1 MKRIITSSALAL
13 MLFIAN
19 NASSQLVSSVSC
31 TTIGE
36 DFETDP
42 IARGFSIQN
51 FTWVGHQTSGQSLR
65 TWSALPNTQYVI
77 TTPLT
82 PIYYYGSIL
91 MGFKVKTS
99 PGSNNYFATGGFNT
113 TIQVLD
119 SANNVLATSTG
130 YFNQPGSYCFQAVSS
145 ELRKGMNVRYKYT
158 LTSTE
163 SIDGTRIVDF
173 DLLTY
178 NGTNEVVII
187 LPVNFTNITGRSTSG
202 GNLISWNVMEQYNV
216 DRYEIERSIDGKNY
230 SKSGEV
236 KADNISSYSF
246 LDKSTNSSGYYRVRS
261 VDIDGKSKL
270 SPVVSLKNGTEGRI
284 SVRAFPSPAITQL
297 TLQHE
302 AITNAS
308 ISITSAD
315 GRLLKSI
322 SPVKG
327 NIQTTINVSSLQ
339 PGLYIIKF
347 QDSEGN
353 MESLK
358 FIKQ

>member
-13 MLFIAN
+13 MLFITN
-19 NASSQLVSSVSC
+19 TASSQLVSSVSC

-42 IARGFSIQN
+42 IPRGFTIQN

-65 TWSALPNTQYVI
+65 TWAALPNTQYVI
-77 TTPLT
+77 TTPLV

-99 PGSNNYFATGGFNT
+99 PGSNDYFATGGFNT

-119 SANNVLATSTG
+119 SVNNVLATSTG
-130 YFNQPGSYCFQAVSS
+130 YFNKAGSYCFQAVSA
-145 ELRKGMNVRYKYT
+145 ELRAGMNVRYKYT

-163 SIDGTRIVDF
+163 AIDGTRIVDF

-178 NGTNEVVII
+178 NGTNQVII
-187 LPVNFTNITGRSTSG
+187 MLPVNFTNITGRASAS
-202 GNLISWNVMEQYNV
+202 GNLISWNVAEEYNV
-216 DRYEIERSIDGKNY
+216 DHYEIEKSSNGINY
-230 SKSGEV
+230 TKVGDV
-236 KADNISSYSF
+236 KAIEAPAYTFTDKTTSSS
-246 LDKSTNSSGYYRVRS
+246 DYYRVRA

-270 SPVVSLKNGTEGRI
+270 SPVVSIKNGKDGRI
-284 SVRAFPSPAITQL
+284 SVRAFPSPATSEL
-297 TLQHE
+297 TIQHE
-302 AITNAS
+302 AITDAN
-308 ISITSAD
+308 ISITAAD

-322 SPVKG
+322 TPVKG

-347 QDSEGN
+347 QDAEGN

>member
-13 MLFIAN
+13 MLFITN
-19 NASSQLVSSVSC
+19 TASSQLVSSVSC
-31 TTIGE
+31 TTVGE

-42 IARGFSIQN
+42 IARGFTIQN

-77 TTPLT
+77 TTPLV

-99 PGSNNYFATGGFNT
+99 PGSNDYFATGGFNT
-113 TIQVLD
+113 TIHVLD
-119 SANNVLATSTG
+119 SVNNVLATSTG
-130 YFNQPGSYCFQAVSS
+130 FFNKAGNYCFQAVSFD
-145 ELRKGMNVRYKYT
+145 LRPGMNVRYKYT
-158 LTSTE
+158 LTSTAQ
-163 SIDGTRIVDF
+163 IDGTRIVDF

-178 NGTNEVVII
+178 NGTNQVII
-187 LPVNFTNITGRSTSG
+187 MLPVNFTNITGRATSS
-202 GNLISWNVMEQYNV
+202 GNLVTWNVAEEINV
-216 DRYEIERSIDGKNY
+216 DHYEIE
-230 SKSGEV
+230 KSSNGINFSRTGDV
-236 KADNISSYSF
+236 KAIGSSSYSF
-246 LDKSTNSSGYYRVRS
+246 TDKASSSSDYYRVKA
-261 VDIDGKSKL
+261 VDIDGKAKL
-270 SPVVSLKNGTEGRI
+270 SPVVAIKNGKDGRI
-284 SVRAFPSPAITQL
+284 SLRAFPSPAITEL
-297 TLQHE
+297 TIQHD
-302 AITNAS
+302 AITNAN
-308 ISITSAD
+308 ISITAAD
-315 GRLLKSI
+315 GRLLKNI
-322 SPVKG
+322 TPVKG